1 MTFCILVDDVVA
13 VELGHQADM
22 HPADAPTAELDP
34 ALMVGMIDALLHRS
48 AFVSNLPT
56 GTALAVGLDKGD
68 IERFATAHL
77 L

>member
-34 ALMVGMIDALLHRS
+34 ALMVGVIDAFLYGS
-48 AFVSNLPT
+48 ALITYLTT
-56 GTALAVGLDKGD
+56 GTALAVGLDEGD